1 MSHITKVE
9 TWISDKEALLETLAE
24 LGHEC
29 EERCTI
35 YYEGRMVTADVAVRR
50 KGRFSIGFL
59 RREEG
64 NVYEMHAF
72 GLSRSEVRAFHDR
85 LYQRYARKK
94 LLKEARKQNFVLVHE
109 KVYEDSRIRLVLRK
123 AG

>member
-1 MSHITKVE
+1 MSHITQVE
-9 TWISDKEALLETLAE
+9 TWISDKEILLETLGE

-29 EERCTI
+29 EERHAI
-35 YYEGRMVTADVAVRR
+35 HYEGRIVTADVAVWR

-64 NVYEMHAF
+64 NIYEMHAF
-72 GLSRSEVRAFHDR
+72 GLSPSGARAFHDR
-85 LYQRYARKK
+85 VYQRYARKK

-109 KVYEDSRIRLVLRK
+109 KVYKDNRIRLVLRK
-123 AG
+123 VG